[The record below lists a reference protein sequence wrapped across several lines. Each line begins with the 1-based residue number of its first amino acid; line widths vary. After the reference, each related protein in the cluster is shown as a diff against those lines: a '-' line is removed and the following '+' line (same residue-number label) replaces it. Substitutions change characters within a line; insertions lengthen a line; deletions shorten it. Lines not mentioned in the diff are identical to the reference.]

1 MKVAITAKGK
11 TLADPVDPRFGRAPY
26 ILVVD
31 TDTREVKAIDNSPN
45 VKAFKGA
52 GIQAATTVS
61 EAGAQVLLTG
71 YCGPNAFRTL
81 QAAGLKVVCDIAGTV
96 EDVVDSFQAGKLPYT
111 EEPNTDGH
119 W

>member
-11 TLADPVDPRFGRAPY
+11 TLADPVDPRFGRAPF

-31 TDTREVKAIDNSPN
+31 TDTGQIQPIDNSVN

-61 EAGAQVLLTG
+61 EAGAEVLLTG

-81 QAAGLKVVCDIAGTV
+81 QAAGLKIICDITGTV
-96 EDVVDSFQAGKLPYT
+96 EEVITNFQAGRLSYT
-111 EEPNTDGH
+111 EAPNAEGH

>member
-1 MKVAITAKGK
+1 MKVAITAKGN
-11 TLADPVDPRFGRAPY
+11 TLTDQVDPRFGRAPF

-31 TDTREVKAIDNSPN
+31 TDNKEIQAIDNSAN

-52 GIQAATTVS
+52 GIQAATTVA
-61 EAGAQVLLTG
+61 ETGAKVLLTG

-81 QAAGLKVVCDIAGTV
+81 QAAGLKVVCDITGTV
-96 EDVVDSFQAGKLPYT
+96 DEVIDNFQAGHLSYI
-111 EEPNTDGH
+111 EAPNTEGH